1 MNIKEFKEA
10 LKNKQQIKAVSIAE
24 LKREPTHPGEV
35 LEEEFMKPL
44 ALSQSKLARELG
56 VSVRAVNEIV
66 NKKRRITPEMA
77 IRLAERFGT
86 SAEFW
91 LGLQM
96 DYDLWKVYNKPSRKF
111 KKKKAVDAPI

>member
-10 LKNKQQIKAVSIAE
+10 LKNKQRLQAAPITQIE
-24 LKREPTHPGEV
+24 REPTHPGEI
-35 LEEEFMKPL
+35 LEEEFMKL
-44 ALSQSKLARELG
+44 LGLSQSKLAKELG
-56 VSVRAVNEIV
+56 VSVRAINEIV
-66 NKKRRITPEMA
+66 NRKRGITPEMA

-96 DYDLWKVYNKPSRKF
+96 DYDLWKAYNKSSRKF
-111 KKKKAVDAPI
+111 KKKKAVIT

>member
-1 MNIKEFKEA
+1 MNNLTEIKKI
-10 LKNKQQIKAVSIAE
+10 LKNKQQIKAASIAE

-44 ALSQSKLARELG
+44 GFSQSKLARELG

-66 NKKRRITPEMA
+66 NKKRGITPEMA

-86 SAEFW
+86 TAEFW

-96 DYDLWKVYNKPSRKF
+96 DYDLWKAYHKPSRKF
-111 KKKKAVDAPI
+111 KKKAIV